1 MKLYAVLTPHGD
13 AIGTDLTEREAAEAI
28 LNHDGQDYE
37 IRSSDGGGFDLWSRQ
52 QVAGRGWH
60 KTVIYSVETEAEK
73 AEAEIFAKVLEANWQ
88 GQPSAMTM
96 ADYNQI
102 IADAAE

>member
-1 MKLYAVLTPHGD
+1 MTYVVLTANGD
-13 AIGTDLTEREAAEAI
+13 LIDTNLNAAEAAQAI
-28 LNHDGQDYE
+28 LNYDGQDFD
-37 IRSSDGGGFDLWSRQ
+37 IRANTGGQGFDLWSRQ